1 VAPATQRPIKSNLG
15 FVELEE
21 KSLAKGI
28 LHRGQRLAQ
37 PFGNSRLIIMLAE
50 IAGLCILPAA
60 GTNVLPHNLQIVNY
74 KAWMPTVPVLWW
86 IVLALGIAT
95 SIRWYV
101 PL

>member
-1 VAPATQRPIKSNLG
+1 
-15 FVELEE
+15 
-21 KSLAKGI
+21 
-28 LHRGQRLAQ
+28 
-37 PFGNSRLIIMLAE
+37 MLAE
-50 IAGLCILPAA
+50 IAGLCILLAA

-74 KAWMPTVPVLWW
+74 KAWMRTVPVLWW

>member
-1 VAPATQRPIKSNLG
+1 
-15 FVELEE
+15 
-21 KSLAKGI
+21 
-28 LHRGQRLAQ
+28 
-37 PFGNSRLIIMLAE
+37 MLAE
-50 IAGLCILPAA
+50 IAGLCILLAA

>member
-1 VAPATQRPIKSNLG
+1 M
-15 FVELEE
+15 
-21 KSLAKGI
+21 AKGI

-37 PFGNSRLIIMLAE
+37 PFGNSRLIIMSAE
-50 IAGLCILPAA
+50 IAGLCILLAA